1 MKRLSLALLAIVV
14 SIQAASTQTATEGS
28 VVHVP
33 ASEVSAALAK
43 GRPLVETAGYKVH
56 ASRRD
61 GPGIAELHRR
71 DTDVFYVLEG
81 AATIVTGGEV
91 VDGKTTTA
99 DEVRGPSIKGGK
111 PQRLAKGDVLIVPQ
125 GVPHQFTAVDAPFL
139 YFVVKASGDAGAR
152 K

>member
-1 MKRLSLALLAIVV
+1 
-14 SIQAASTQTATEGS
+14 
-28 VVHVP
+28 
-33 ASEVSAALAK
+33 
-43 GRPLVETAGYKVH
+43 VETAGYKVH